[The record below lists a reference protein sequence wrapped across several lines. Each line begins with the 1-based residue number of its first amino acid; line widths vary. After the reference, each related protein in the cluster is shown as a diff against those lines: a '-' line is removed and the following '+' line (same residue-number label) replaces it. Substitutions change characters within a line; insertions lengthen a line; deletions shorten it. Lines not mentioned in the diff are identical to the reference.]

1 MNVQPIYTNKIFK
14 KGLEF
19 AANKSSLFIASAS
32 LVMSTA
38 VRPLAIMSTP
48 KTDIENKKYACTKSL
63 ASSAVGYLI
72 MLCASLP
79 VSNALEKI
87 DKNPS
92 KFLKKNTIKTLKA
105 GEKTLQKSKKYLFA
119 KQLFNLGLGFVIAA
133 PKSVMTCALIPPF
146 MSKIFKK
153 KNEQQK
159 EISFTGKER
168 LARGIGK
175 LMDTEIVQKMSKKF
189 HNTNFEQHIISLTDL
204 LATGTFIVQTK
215 NNKKIEE
222 KRKKPLMYNAG
233 ISTVLCLSSAYG
245 INHLIKKPYE
255 KFVEN
260 FKKANKNSPKL
271 NTYLDGLRVVK
282 PALILGSIYYIAI
295 PVISTFLADRA
306 DRNI

>member
-159 EISFTGKER
+159 EIAFTGKER

-282 PALILGSIYYIAI
+282 PTLILGSIYYIAI

-306 DRNI
+306 DRN